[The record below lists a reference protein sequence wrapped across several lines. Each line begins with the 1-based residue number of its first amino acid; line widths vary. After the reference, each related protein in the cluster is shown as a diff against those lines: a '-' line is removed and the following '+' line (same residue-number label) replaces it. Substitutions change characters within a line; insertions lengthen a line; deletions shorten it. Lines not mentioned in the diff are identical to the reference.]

1 MSAQGRMRDIGRSL
15 VESAVRQ
22 GAAHL
27 VLIDPDRVSPERAT
41 DLARECADAFV
52 DAILIGSSTPP
63 ERDPALILGAIRRGA
78 DLPIIL
84 FPGAADQ
91 LFPGV
96 DAVLF
101 LSLLSGRDAR
111 YLVDEQVRGA
121 PKLLAWGIEAIPTGY
136 LLIGD
141 SEESTVARATGTSPL
156 PAEPPA
162 RVVAHAQAAACLGM
176 AMVYLEGGSGA
187 RSHVPASLVRAVS
200 RAVPTPV
207 AVGGGIRHPAEAA
220 ALVAAGAR
228 FIVTGTA
235 HERGLPVRPFTDA
248 VHGAEVTV

>member
-1 MSAQGRMRDIGRSL
+1 MSGQGRMRDMGRSL

-248 VHGAEVTV
+248 VHGAVVTV

>member
-1 MSAQGRMRDIGRSL
+1 MKARAGGVGRSL
-15 VESAVRQ
+15 FESAARQ

-27 VLIDPDRVSPERAT
+27 VLIDPDRSTPERAT
-41 DLARECADAFV
+41 DLARECVEASA
-52 DAILIGSSTPP
+52 DAILIGSSTPL
-63 ERDPALILGAIRRGA
+63 ERDPALILGAIRCGA
-78 DLPIIL
+78 DLPVIL

-111 YLVDEQVRGA
+111 YLVEEQVRGA
-121 PKLLAWGIEAIPTGY
+121 PKLVQWGIEAIPTGY
-136 LLIGD
+136 LLIGE
-141 SEESTVARATGTSPL
+141 SEDSTVARATGTSPL
-156 PAEPPA
+156 PSAPSA
-162 RVVAHAQAAACLGM
+162 QVVAHAQAAACLGM
-176 AMVYLEGGSGA
+176 AIVYLEGGSGA
-187 RSHVPASLVRAVS
+187 DRPVPASLVRAVS
-200 RAVPTPV
+200 RSVPTPV

-248 VHGAEVTV
+248 VHGAVVAV

>member
-1 MSAQGRMRDIGRSL
+1 MKARAGEIGRSL
-15 VESAVRQ
+15 FEAAGRQ

-27 VLIDPDRVSPERAT
+27 VLIDPDRATPECAT
-41 DLARECADAFV
+41 DLARECAEASV
-52 DAILIGSSTPP
+52 DAILIGSSTPL
-63 ERDPALILGAIRRGA
+63 ERDPALILSAIRRGA
-78 DLPIIL
+78 DLPVIL

-111 YLVDEQVRGA
+111 YLVEEQVRGA
-121 PKLLAWGIEAIPTGY
+121 PKLLKWGIEAIPTGY

-187 RSHVPASLVRAVS
+187 RTPVPASLVGAVS

-220 ALVAAGAR
+220 ALAAAGAR

-248 VHGAEVTV
+248 VHGAAVAV

>member
-1 MSAQGRMRDIGRSL
+1 MRARAGEIGRTL
-15 VESAVRQ
+15 FESAARQ

-27 VLIDPDRVSPERAT
+27 VLIDPDRVTPERASE
-41 DLARECADAFV
+41 LARECAEASV

-63 ERDPALILGAIRRGA
+63 EREPALTLAAIRRGT

-111 YLVDEQVRGA
+111 YLVEEQVRGA
-121 PKLLAWGIEAIPTGY
+121 PKLLEWGIEAIPTGY

-141 SEESTVARATGTSPL
+141 SRESTVARATGTSPL

-162 RVVAHAQAAACLGM
+162 PVVAHAQAAACLGM

-187 RSHVPASLVRAVS
+187 LRPVPAALVRAVS
-200 RAVPTPV
+200 RAVPAPV

-228 FIVTGTA
+228 LIVTGTA
-235 HERGLPVRPFTDA
+235 HERGLAVRPFTDA
-248 VHGAEVTV
+248 VHGAAVAVET

>member
-1 MSAQGRMRDIGRSL
+1 MSGQGRMRDMGRSL

-141 SEESTVARATGTSPL
+141 SEESTVARATTNVFNILGTP
-156 PAEPPA
+156 
-162 RVVAHAQAAACLGM
+162 VVHAQAAACLGM

-248 VHGAEVTV
+248 VHGAVVTV

>member
-1 MSAQGRMRDIGRSL
+1 MRTRAGEIGRSL
-15 VESAVRQ
+15 LEAATRQ

-27 VLIDPDRVSPERAT
+27 VLIDPDRVTPERAT
-41 DLARECADAFV
+41 DLARECVDAFA

-63 ERDPALILGAIRRGA
+63 ERDPAHILGAIRRGA
-78 DLPIIL
+78 DLPIIH

-111 YLVDEQVRGA
+111 YLVEEQVRGA
-121 PKLLAWGIEAIPTGY
+121 PKLLAWGIEAIATGY

-141 SEESTVARATGTSPL
+141 SEDSTVARATGTSPL
-156 PAEPPA
+156 PAEPSA

-187 RSHVPASLVRAVS
+187 RSPVPASLVRAVS
-200 RAVPTPV
+200 RAVSTPV
-207 AVGGGIRHPAEAA
+207 AVGGGIRHPADAA

-235 HERGLPVRPFTDA
+235 HELGLPVRPFTDA
-248 VHGAEVTV
+248 VHGAVVAV

>member
-1 MSAQGRMRDIGRSL
+1 MRARAGDIGRSL
-15 VESAVRQ
+15 FAAAARQ

-27 VLIDPDRVSPERAT
+27 VLIDPDRVTPERAT
-41 DLARECADAFV
+41 DLARECVDASA

-63 ERDPALILGAIRRGA
+63 ERDPAVILNAIRRGA
-78 DLPIIL
+78 ELPVIL
-84 FPGAADQ
+84 FPGAAEQ

-111 YLVDEQVRGA
+111 YLVEEQVRGA
-121 PKLLAWGIEAIPTGY
+121 PKLLQWGIEAIATGY

-141 SEESTVARATGTSPL
+141 SDESTVARATGTSPL
-156 PAEPPA
+156 CAEPA
-162 RVVAHAQAAACLGM
+162 TRVVAHAQAAACLGM

-187 RSHVPASLVRAVS
+187 ERPVPASLVRAVS

-220 ALVAAGAR
+220 ELVAAGAR

-248 VHGAEVTV
+248 VHGAVVAV

>member
-1 MSAQGRMRDIGRSL
+1 MRARAGETARSL
-15 VESAVRQ
+15 FESAARQ

-27 VLIDPDRVSPERAT
+27 VLIDPDRVTAERAT
-41 DLARECADAFV
+41 DLGRECVEASV
-52 DAILIGSSTPP
+52 DAILIGSSTTPQ
-63 ERDPALILGAIRRGA
+63 RDPTLILDGIRRGT

-84 FPGAADQ
+84 FPGAADH
-91 LFPGV
+91 LIPGV

-111 YLVDEQVRGA
+111 YLVEEQVRGA
-121 PKLLAWGIEAIPTGY
+121 PKLLAWGIEAIATGY

-156 PAEPPA
+156 PAEPLAP
-162 RVVAHAQAAACLGM
+162 VVAHAQAAACLGM

-187 RSHVPASLVRAVS
+187 ERPMPASLVRAVS

-207 AVGGGIRHPAEAA
+207 AVGGGIRHPADAA

-248 VHGAEVTV
+248 IHGVVVAV